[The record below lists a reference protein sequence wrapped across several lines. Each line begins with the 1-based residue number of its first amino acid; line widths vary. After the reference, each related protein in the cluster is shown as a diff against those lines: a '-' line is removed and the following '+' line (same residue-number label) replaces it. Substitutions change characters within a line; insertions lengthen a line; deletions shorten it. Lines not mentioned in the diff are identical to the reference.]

1 MSKTLIFRILI
12 ALAGIIGVSIQIT
25 QSGWGMLLYYTTL
38 SNALV
43 FSCLIYLIIQEIMAP
58 QKPFTLQLLRLKGGV
73 TMIIIMTFMVYHFI
87 LAPKVRAYDYYT
99 LRNFL
104 VHYVLP
110 LGMIADTLIVDRPRV
125 YRWFD
130 PLIWTVFP
138 LVYFALALVNG
149 LIVKWEVPGSA
160 DSPFPYFFINVTK
173 YGFKSVLINALSI
186 ALIYLF
192 LSYSL
197 VCIKYFIGSKKR
209 AVQNQTAR
217 LKISSN

>member
-1 MSKTLIFRILI
+1 MSKTLFFRIFI
-12 ALAGIIGVSIQIT
+12 ALAGIIGVSIQIK

-38 SNALV
+38 SNVLV
-43 FSCLIYLIIQEIMAP
+43 FSFLIYLIIRETKNQSCDSR
-58 QKPFTLQLLRLKGGV
+58 LLRLKGGV
-73 TMIIIMTFMVYHFI
+73 TMIIVMTFMVYHFI

-130 PLIWTVFP
+130 PLIWTGFP

-173 YGFKSVLINALSI
+173 YGFQSVLINALSI

-197 VCIKYFIGSKKR
+197 VGIKYFIGSRKR
-209 AVQNQTAR
+209 AVRSQTAA

>member
-12 ALAGIIGVSIQIT
+12 SLSGIIGVSIQIM

-38 SNALV
+38 SNVLV
-43 FSCLIYLIIQEIMAP
+43 FSFLIYLIIKEMMAP
-58 QKPFTLQLLRLKGGV
+58 HKPIDRRLLRFKGGI
-73 TMIIIMTFMVYHFI
+73 TMIIVMTFMVYHFI

-104 VHYVLP
+104 VHYILP
-110 LGMIADTLIVDRPRV
+110 LGMIFDTLIIDRPRG

-130 PLIWTVFP
+130 PLVWTSFP
-138 LVYFALALVNG
+138 LVYFAAALFNG
-149 LIVKWEVPGSA
+149 LILKWEVPGSA

-186 ALIYLF
+186 ALIYLL

-197 VCIKYFIGSKKR
+197 LFIKHFIGSRNK
-209 AVQNQTAR
+209 AVKHQKAMN
-217 LKISSN
+217 ISSN